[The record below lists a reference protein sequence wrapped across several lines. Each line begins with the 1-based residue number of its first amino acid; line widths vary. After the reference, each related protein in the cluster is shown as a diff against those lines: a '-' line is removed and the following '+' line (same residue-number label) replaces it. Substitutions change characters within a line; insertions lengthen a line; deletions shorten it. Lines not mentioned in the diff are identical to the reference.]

1 MFWSTGL
8 CRISRGK
15 RWHIS
20 VPESIKGL
28 TNALLV
34 KNYLVSKIV
43 KRESI
48 PVITGNSSSI
58 WFLFLGLMTRP
69 HSYLCIVCC
78 LLHPLSCLLRLLPI
92 DLDRAHPLQ
101 RDRVESAW
109 PLKFLELLLRDFV
122 SRWLKRRWPR
132 LRFSH
137 LCSLLKQPER
147 YRLGDYSYYS
157 NISLLFNKVFINGSM
172 QKKDIFDPF

>member
-8 CRISRGK
+8 CRISRAK

-20 VPESIKGL
+20 LKGL

-43 KRESI
+43 KSDH
-48 PVITGNSSSI
+48 SSSI
-58 WFLFLGLMTRP
+58 WFLFLGLLTRP
-69 HSYLCIVCC
+69 HSYLCIVFC

-109 PLKFLELLLRDFV
+109 PLKFLEFLLRDFV

-137 LCSLLKQPER
+137 RCSLLKQPER
-147 YRLGDYSYYS
+147 YRSGDDSYHTLKTRTYLC
-157 NISLLFNKVFINGSM
+157 LLITYL
-172 QKKDIFDPF
+172 